1 MVGEAAIVLT
11 GSPNDRLVELEKA
24 TKKMAPFP
32 GTLFGGLFV
41 AAGLL
46 FLLMPAFAPH
56 LQVDNPLALS
66 ILSGA
71 LFIVVGICTIQ
82 IQRDPKAAPLWV
94 GMIGAALGAFIIVM
108 SGLDPDDSRFHA
120 PRWVV
125 AAAGACF
132 VLASVA
138 VIMTRGN
145 EASPVQH
152 SLRYGFILALLL
164 TCFGA
169 VASWVA
175 FGPGER
181 SFEGGFSI
189 GGGVLPFNV
198 GEMLGRILFSPGA
211 LLLDIMAL
219 AAWFFVFRRLRRRH
233 DVVTGGGVSNVL
245 HGSSSKD
252 RRK

>member
-1 MVGEAAIVLT
+1 MT
-11 GSPNDRLVELEKA
+11 S
-24 TKKMAPFP
+24 FP
-32 GTLFGGLFV
+32 GTLFGAIFV
-41 AAGLL
+41 AAGLV
-46 FLLMPAFAPH
+46 FLLIPAVAPH
-56 LQVDNPLALS
+56 LQGDNPLLLS
-66 ILSGA
+66 ILGGA
-71 LFIVVGICTIQ
+71 LFIVVGMCTIQ
-82 IQRDPKAAPLWV
+82 IQRDPKETPLWV
-94 GMIGAALGAFIIVM
+94 GLIGVTIGSFIAIM

-125 AAAGACF
+125 AATGTCF

-181 SFEGGFSI
+181 RFEGQLDI
-189 GGGVLPFNV
+189 GGGFLPFDI

-219 AAWFFVFRRLRRRH
+219 AAWVFVFRRLRRRH
-233 DVVTGGGVSNVL
+233 DVLHGGVSKVL
-245 HGSSSKD
+245 RGSSSKD
-252 RRK
+252 RRKG

>member
-1 MVGEAAIVLT
+1 MT
-11 GSPNDRLVELEKA
+11 S
-24 TKKMAPFP
+24 FP

-56 LQVDNPLALS
+56 LQGDNPLTFNTLG
-66 ILSGA
+66 GA
-71 LFIVVGICTIQ
+71 LFIVVGVCTIQ
-82 IQRDPKAAPLWV
+82 IERDPESMPLWV
-94 GMIGAALGAFIIVM
+94 GMIGATMGAFIIVM
-108 SGLDPDDSRFHA
+108 SGLDPDDNRFHA

-175 FGPGER
+175 FGPGDR
-181 SFEGGFSI
+181 NFEGELSI

-198 GEMLGRILFSPGA
+198 GDMLGRILFSPGA

-219 AAWFFVFRRLRRRH
+219 AAWVFVFRRLRRRH
-233 DVVTGGGVSNVL
+233 DAVHDGVSKVL
-245 HGSSSKD
+245 RGSSSKD